1 MKGRQDEMKF
11 KFPPR
16 ISLANL
22 PTPIQ
27 KLERLSE
34 QWGGPEIYVKR
45 DDLTGM
51 ALSGNKIRKLEFVIA
66 EARNQ
71 GADLLITCGGIQSNH
86 ARATAV
92 AAARLG
98 MKSYLV
104 LRGQEGG
111 EADGNLLID
120 FLVGAKVKYITPEDY
135 STRVDEIMRA
145 LAENLKKDG
154 HHPYVISE
162 GASNELGTMGYLA
175 ATEEIAMQ
183 LQKIHL
189 EIDYL
194 VCADGS
200 GGTHAGLL
208 LGQKLYHQKYHVLGV
223 NVCDDEAYFIEK
235 INQISEKAVDRFNLD
250 VDFKRV
256 DIAIIDGYVG
266 EGYALNQRQEID
278 FMRQVAITEG
288 LILDP
293 VYTGKA
299 LFGIKDQIERG
310 RFKKEEKILFIHT
323 GGLFGLFPKRGLF
336 SKTMLH
342 KYGNQT

>member
-1 MKGRQDEMKF
+1 MMF

-16 ISLANL
+16 IQLATL

-34 QWGGPEIYVKR
+34 QWGGIEIYVKR

-92 AAARLG
+92 AATKLG

-104 LRGQEGG
+104 LRGQQGG
-111 EADGNLLID
+111 ETDGNLLLD

-135 STRVDEIMRA
+135 STRVDEIMTE
-145 LAENLKKDG
+145 LAEELKKDG
-154 HHPYVISE
+154 YHPYVIPE
-162 GASNELGTMGYLA
+162 GASNELGAMGYLA
-175 ATEEIAMQ
+175 ATEEIVVQ
-183 LQKIHL
+183 LKKRKLQ
-189 EIDYL
+189 IDYL

-208 LGQKLYHQKYHVLGV
+208 LGQKFYNQNYQVVGV
-223 NVCDDEAYFIEK
+223 NVCDDEAFFINK
-235 INQISEKAVDRFNLD
+235 INRISEKAIDRFNLI
-250 VDFKRV
+250 VDFKKE
-256 DIAIIDGYVG
+256 DIKIIDGYVG
-266 EGYALNQRQEID
+266 EGYALNRQEEID
-278 FMRQVAITEG
+278 FIKLVATTEG

-299 LFGIKDQIERG
+299 LFGVRDQISKG
-310 RFKKEEKILFIHT
+310 RFKKGEKILFIHT

-336 SKTMLH
+336 F
-342 KYGNQT
+342 

>member
-1 MKGRQDEMKF
+1 MF

-16 ISLANL
+16 IQLATL

-34 QWGGPEIYVKR
+34 QWGGIEIYVKR

-92 AAARLG
+92 AATKLG

-104 LRGQEGG
+104 LRGQQGG
-111 EADGNLLID
+111 ETDGNLLLD

-135 STRVDEIMRA
+135 STRVDEIMTE
-145 LAENLKKDG
+145 LAEELKKDG
-154 HHPYVISE
+154 YHPYVIPE
-162 GASNELGTMGYLA
+162 GASNELGAMGYLA
-175 ATEEIAMQ
+175 ATEEIVVQ
-183 LQKIHL
+183 LKKRKLQ
-189 EIDYL
+189 IDYL

-208 LGQKLYHQKYHVLGV
+208 LGQKFYNQNYQVVGV
-223 NVCDDEAYFIEK
+223 NVCDDEAFFINK
-235 INQISEKAVDRFNLD
+235 INQISETAIDLFNLI
-250 VDFKRV
+250 VDFKKE
-256 DIAIIDGYVG
+256 DIEIIDGYVG
-266 EGYALNQRQEID
+266 EGYALNRQEEID
-278 FMRQVAITEG
+278 FMKQVATTEG

-299 LFGIKDQIERG
+299 LFGVRDQISKG
-310 RFKKEEKILFIHT
+310 RFKKGEKILFIHT

-336 SKTMLH
+336 F
-342 KYGNQT
+342 